1 MADDKR
7 GEEQLCTLEKRG
19 NLFILTLTG
28 AGEHRLNP
36 TLISS
41 LRSALSRL
49 RTDPSASSSSAAL
62 ITTAHGKFFSNGF
75 DLDWA
80 QSSEP
85 RLQLMS
91 SSLRSLIRELIC
103 LPMPTIA
110 AVTGHASAAGMML
123 ALSHDYV
130 VMRRDRGFL
139 YMSEM
144 DIGLVISDWFMAVIR
159 SKVGEPR
166 AQREVLMRA
175 AKLTAEDGVRMGIVD
190 SAHDGAEGTV
200 AAAVVL
206 GEALVARKWDGHVY
220 AGNRMVVL
228 REVLEAVRY
237 EESVKEVADKARS
250 KL

>member
-1 MADDKR
+1 MADNKH

-36 TLISS
+36 NLLSS

-49 RTDPSASSSSAAL
+49 KSDPSASSSAL
-62 ITTAHGKFFSNGF
+62 ITTAHGKFFSNGY

-91 SSLRSLIRELIC
+91 SSLRSLIHDLIC

-144 DIGLVISDWFMAVIR
+144 DIGLVISNWFMALMR
-159 SKVGEPR
+159 SKIGDPR
-166 AQREVLMRA
+166 ARREALMRA
-175 AKLTAEDGVRMGIVD
+175 AKLTAEDGVRMGIVE
-190 SAHDGAEGTV
+190 SAHDGAEATV
-200 AAAVVL
+200 AAAAEL
-206 GEALVARKWDGHVY
+206 GEALVTRKWDGHVY
-220 AGNRMVVL
+220 AGNRRVVL
-228 REVLEAVRY
+228 REVLEALGSD
-237 EESVKEVADKARS
+237 EMVKKVAEDKALS